1 MQRRWCHCCTQHA
14 CQVPTCDVWMPA
26 RARSEGEEQADRR
39 AVAAK
44 VAEDNRLLTMLKQQE
59 RSLQQQ
65 QEKQQCQG
73 MVTQEVSGPRLRNAL
88 AWCPPLVLE
97 TAVAVARLACTQSAA
112 RGGPAPT

>member
-1 MQRRWCHCCTQHA
+1 M
-14 CQVPTCDVWMPA
+14 CDVLMLALA
-26 RARSEGEEQADRR
+26 RGEGEEQADRR

-73 MVTQEVSGPRLRNAL
+73 MVTQEVGSRGLPTAL
-88 AWCPPLVLE
+88 A
-97 TAVAVARLACTQSAA
+97 
-112 RGGPAPT
+112 